1 MDYLSEKV
9 KNFINNKIKNKKI
22 LNELL
27 LNITYN
33 DEKIVNCI
41 NIEFERKNIK
51 YHKNS
56 NILIASFMKTNF
68 NNDNIIQLFSD
79 VTYYVTPTFIK
90 KNKIFTILGFDIKEV
105 KTKLWCIA
113 LIQNENYETFGS
125 IFLYLKD
132 KYQFTPKY
140 ITSDFNSGFIKAI
153 SYVYPDC
160 IFIPCYFHFINNCV
174 KRLSQL
180 KKNGEIQEKA
190 KNLLANIK
198 ILCFIKITDV

>member
-1 MDYLSEKV
+1 MDYLCEKV

-51 YHKNS
+51 YHNNS

-79 VTYYVTPTFIK
+79 VTYYVTPTVTK
-90 KNKIFTILGFDIKEV
+90 KYKIFTILGFDIKEV
-105 KTKLWCIA
+105 KTKLCFIA
-113 LIQNENYETFGS
+113 LIQNESYEIFGS

-132 KYQFTPKY
+132 KY
-140 ITSDFNSGFIKAI
+140 
-153 SYVYPDC
+153 
-160 IFIPCYFHFINNCV
+160 
-174 KRLSQL
+174 
-180 KKNGEIQEKA
+180 
-190 KNLLANIK
+190 
-198 ILCFIKITDV
+198 